1 LPLLAGYFSQTNVVL
16 WNNRYQDTIN
26 MVYDFKTPLMQLAN
40 HSYNKA
46 LVNTLL
52 LYLNLDMTRNPQI
65 QP

>member
-1 LPLLAGYFSQTNVVL
+1 MVL

-26 MVYDFKTPLMQLAN
+26 MIYDYKTPLLQLAN

-52 LYLNLDMTRNPQI
+52 LYLNLDMTRNPVV

>member
-1 LPLLAGYFSQTNVVL
+1 
-16 WNNRYQDTIN
+16 